1 MESSNRK
8 FNEKVKKRER
18 TLSSCKHRISNL
30 MYLIPFIG
38 RILRFPQEY
47 RYRHCILDYVINRS
61 KQCKLDCVTVESINW
76 ASRTFIAS
84 KDYINL
90 TLKLTL
96 IDLTILKNELEGNIT
111 PSLHWGR
118 RFEYPYIYYR
128 CISNSRKKLVI
139 LDAGAGLNP
148 LQILL
153 ALSGHFIVS
162 LDNDV
167 KVLIRLSKIL
177 KDNSKLKIFPCLA
190 DVFQLP
196 FKENFFDCVICI
208 SVIEHILDY
217 LNPKFDL
224 RLSYAILK
232 TWLCELARVTKPG
245 GRICVTLDIDLSK
258 RRHLTLD
265 EVAMLGKL
273 IKHDIPPMPADI
285 IVSNRIAFGELFAPQ
300 KTVIAI
306 IMGKEGESCI

>member
-1 MESSNRK
+1 MESNNKK
-8 FNEKVKKRER
+8 FDEKLKGER
-18 TLSSCKHRISNL
+18 TLSSCKLRISNL
-30 MYLIPFIG
+30 MHLIPFIG
-38 RILRFPQEY
+38 RILRFSQEY
-47 RYRHCILDYVINRS
+47 RYRHRILDYVINRS
-61 KQCKLDCVTVESINW
+61 KQCKLSCVSVESINW
-76 ASRTFIAS
+76 ASHTFIAP

-96 IDLTILKNELEGNIT
+96 IDLAILRNKLEGNIT
-111 PSLHWGR
+111 PSLHWSR
-118 RFEYPYIYYR
+118 RFEYPFTYYQ

-153 ALSGHFIVS
+153 ALSGHFVVS
-162 LDNDV
+162 LDNDI
-167 KVLIRLSKIL
+167 KVLIKLSKIL
-177 KDNSKLKIFPCLA
+177 KSSFKLKIFPCRA
-190 DVFQLP
+190 DVLQLP

-245 GRICVTLDIDLSK
+245 GRICVTFDVDLSK
-258 RRHLTLD
+258 RR
-265 EVAMLGKL
+265 
-273 IKHDIPPMPADI
+273 P
-285 IVSNRIAFGELFAPQ
+285 
-300 KTVIAI
+300 
-306 IMGKEGESCI
+306 